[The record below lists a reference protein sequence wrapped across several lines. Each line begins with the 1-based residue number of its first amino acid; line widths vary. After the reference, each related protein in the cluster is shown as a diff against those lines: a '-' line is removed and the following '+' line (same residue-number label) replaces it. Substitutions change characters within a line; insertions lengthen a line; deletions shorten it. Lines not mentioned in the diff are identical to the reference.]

1 MNDLGKKVIY
11 QIYPK
16 SFYDSNGDGVGDI
29 PGIIEKIDYIKKLNV
44 DMIWFNP
51 FFVSPQKDNGYDIA
65 NYYEIDPRF
74 GTMADFELLVKK
86 LKEINV
92 GVMLDMVFNH
102 CSTDNIWFK
111 KALAGDEKYRKFFY
125 LRKAKPDGS
134 LPTNW
139 QSKFGG
145 SAWAKFGDT
154 DYYYLHLY
162 DPSQADLDWHNPE
175 VRKEV
180 FKVVNFWRKKGVKG
194 FRFDVI
200 NVTGKD
206 EKLIDST
213 DPVQEKS
220 LYTDTPIVHQYLKE
234 MNQATFGQDPD
245 SVTVGEMS
253 STTIPNSIEYSN
265 PKEHELSMVFT
276 FHHLKV
282 DYKDGEKWS
291 KMPFDFM
298 KLKELFTEW
307 QEKMDKG
314 GGWNALFWNNHDQ
327 PWALNR
333 FGNTEQYREKSAE
346 MLATATHLMRG
357 TPYIYM
363 GEEIGMIDPNYS
375 SIHDYV
381 DIESKN
387 AFEELTH
394 KGMSEQAAFE
404 IIKTKSRDN
413 SRVPM
418 HWNNK
423 SNAGFSSVKPWLK
436 PTDEERINVEK
447 ELTSGEIFNY
457 YQKLIKLRKSEKLI
471 SDGHIKMFL
480 KEDKQIFA
488 YERYLEDSS
497 EKILVFTNFYGENAT
512 AELPENYRNKSCETI
527 LSNYD
532 LKLKSLSN
540 QIYLRPYE
548 TIVIKIK

>member
-29 PGIIEKIDYIKKLNV
+29 PGIIKKIDYIKKLNV

-86 LKEINV
+86 LKEIGV

-145 SAWAKFGDT
+145 PAWAKFGDT

-175 VRKEV
+175 VREEV
-180 FKVVNFWRKKGVKG
+180 FKVINFWRSKGVKG

-206 EKLIDST
+206 EKLVDST

-265 PKEHELSMVFT
+265 PNEHELSMVFT

-282 DYKDGEKWS
+282 DYKNGEKWS

-333 FGNTEQYREKSAE
+333 FGDTGKFREKSAE

-375 SIHDYV
+375 SIRDYV

-387 AFEELTH
+387 AFEELTA
-394 KGMSEQAAFE
+394 KGMSESEAFE

-418 HWNNK
+418 HWNSEK
-423 SNAGFSSVKPWLK
+423 NAGFSNVTPWLK
-436 PTDEERINVEK
+436 PTDEERINIEK

-457 YQKLIKLRKSEKLI
+457 YQKLIKLRKDEKLI

-480 KEDKQIFA
+480 KDDKQIFA
-488 YERYLEDSS
+488 YERYLEDSD
-497 EKILVFTNFYGENAT
+497 EKLLVFTNFYGKDAV
-512 AELPENYRNKSCETI
+512 ADLPEEYQNKEVELL

-532 LKLKSLSN
+532 SHLESLSK
-540 QIYLRPYE
+540 QINLRPYE
-548 TIVIKIK
+548 ALAIKVK